1 MTTKVRVYKSR
12 GNVFADMGLPDA
24 DLLLV
29 KADLTMRISQ
39 IIRKRGLTQAK
50 AAAVLGIDQP
60 KVSALLRGQL
70 DGFSIE
76 RLVRYLVALGCSI
89 ELKVKGADARPVSKS
104 RAARRPRVAV
114 VA

>member
-1 MTTKVRVYKSR
+1 MSTKFRVTKSS
-12 GNVFADMGLPDA
+12 GNVFADLGLPDA

-39 IIRKRGLTQAK
+39 IIRKRGLNQTK
-50 AAAVLGIDQP
+50 AAVLLGIDQP

-76 RLVRYLVALGCSI
+76 RLVRFLIALGCEI
-89 ELKVKGADARPVSKS
+89 ELKVKEAGD
-104 RAARRPRVAV
+104 RAVPRGRASRRPRVAV

>member
-1 MTTKVRVYKSR
+1 MTTKMRVHKSS

-29 KADLTMRISQ
+29 KADLTLRISQ
-39 IIRKRGLTQAK
+39 IIRQRGLNQNK
-50 AAAVLGIDQP
+50 AAALLGVDQP

-76 RLVRYLVALGCSI
+76 RLVRFLVALGCSI
-89 ELKVKGADARPVSKS
+89 ELKVKEGVPHRANKTGAG
-104 RAARRPRVAV
+104 RRSRVAV
-114 VA
+114 IA

>member
-1 MTTKVRVYKSR
+1 MPRKIGITKGS

-29 KADLTMRISQ
+29 KAELTMRISQ
-39 IIRKRGLTQAK
+39 IIQKRGLTQAK
-50 AAAVLGIDQP
+50 AATVLGIDQP

-76 RLVRYLVALGCSI
+76 RLVRFLMALGCSI
-89 ELKVKGADARPVSKS
+89 ELKVNGTGVPAASKRRTS
-104 RAARRPRVAV
+104 RRPRVAV
-114 VA
+114 V

>member
-1 MTTKVRVYKSR
+1 MSTRIRVTKSS
-12 GNVFADMGLPDA
+12 GNVFADLGLPDA

-39 IIRKRGLTQAK
+39 IIRKRGLTQTK

-76 RLVRYLVALGCSI
+76 RLVRFLVALGCVI
-89 ELKVKGADARPVSKS
+89 ELKVKEGERRSGKPGAS
-104 RAARRPRVAV
+104 RRARVAV
-114 VA
+114 TV